1 MHRNLAGKKRA
12 TPRVPP
18 QVSDVPHLLPQPGP
32 AGRDSR
38 GHQGLLVAPRDA
50 GQESRLAMTDPI
62 ADMLT
67 RIRNANQA
75 LLEKVD
81 MPASRFKVEIAKTL
95 KAEGF
100 IRAYKLIDDNKQGV
114 LRVYLKFGPGNERV
128 ILGLR
133 RGSRPGPPGYRRAA
147 PTAR

>member
-1 MHRNLAGKKRA
+1 MAL
-12 TPRVPP
+12 
-18 QVSDVPHLLPQPGP
+18 
-32 AGRDSR
+32 
-38 GHQGLLVAPRDA
+38 
-50 GQESRLAMTDPI
+50 TDPI

-81 MPASRFKVEIAKTL
+81 IPASRLKVEISKVL

-114 LRVYLKFGPGNERV
+114 LRIYLKFGPGNERV

-133 RGSRPGPPGYRRAA
+133 RVSRPGLRMYRKTGQIPRVMSGLGV
-147 PTAR
+147 TIMSTSQGVMTGKQARERSLGGELLCTVW

>member
-1 MHRNLAGKKRA
+1 MAL
-12 TPRVPP
+12 
-18 QVSDVPHLLPQPGP
+18 
-32 AGRDSR
+32 
-38 GHQGLLVAPRDA
+38 
-50 GQESRLAMTDPI
+50 TDPI

-81 MPASRFKVEIAKTL
+81 IPASRFKVEVAKIL

-114 LRVYLKFGPGNERV
+114 LRVYLRFGPGNERV

-133 RGSRPGPPGYRRAA
+133 RVSRPGLRVYRKAA
-147 PTAR
+147 QIPRVMSGLGVTIVSTSRGVMTGKQARERSLGGEVLCTVW

>member
-1 MHRNLAGKKRA
+1 M
-12 TPRVPP
+12 
-18 QVSDVPHLLPQPGP
+18 S
-32 AGRDSR
+32 
-38 GHQGLLVAPRDA
+38 
-50 GQESRLAMTDPI
+50 MTDPI

-81 MPASRFKVEIAKTL
+81 IPASRFKVEVAKVL

-100 IRAYKLIDDNKQGV
+100 IRAYKLIDGNKQGI
-114 LRVYLKFGPGNERV
+114 LRIYLKFGPGNERV

-133 RGSRPGPPGYRRAA
+133 RVSRPGLRVYRKATRIPTVMSGMGVVILSTPQGLMTGKAA
-147 PTAR
+147 RQRSLGGEVLCYVW

>member
-1 MHRNLAGKKRA
+1 MAL
-12 TPRVPP
+12 
-18 QVSDVPHLLPQPGP
+18 
-32 AGRDSR
+32 
-38 GHQGLLVAPRDA
+38 
-50 GQESRLAMTDPI
+50 TDPI

-81 MPASRFKVEIAKTL
+81 VPASRLKVEISKVL

-114 LRVYLKFGPGNERV
+114 LRIYLKFGPGNERV

-133 RGSRPGPPGYRRAA
+133 RVSRPGLRVYRK
-147 PTAR
+147 TAQIPKVMSGLGVTIVSTSQGVMTGKQARERSLGGEVLCTVW

>member
-1 MHRNLAGKKRA
+1 M
-12 TPRVPP
+12 
-18 QVSDVPHLLPQPGP
+18 
-32 AGRDSR
+32 
-38 GHQGLLVAPRDA
+38 
-50 GQESRLAMTDPI
+50 AMTDPI

-75 LLEKVD
+75 LLDKVD
-81 MPASRFKVEIAKTL
+81 VPASRLKVEISKVL

-128 ILGLR
+128 ILGLKR
-133 RGSRPGPPGYRRAA
+133 VSRPGLRVYRK
-147 PTAR
+147 TARIPRVVSGLGVTIVSTSQGVMTGKQARERSLGGEVLCTV

>member
-1 MHRNLAGKKRA
+1 M
-12 TPRVPP
+12 
-18 QVSDVPHLLPQPGP
+18 S
-32 AGRDSR
+32 
-38 GHQGLLVAPRDA
+38 
-50 GQESRLAMTDPI
+50 MTDPI

-75 LLEKVD
+75 LLEKVEV
-81 MPASRFKVEIAKTL
+81 PASRLKVELAKIL

-100 IRAYKLIDDNKQGV
+100 IRAYKLMDDNKQGI

-133 RGSRPGPPGYRRAA
+133 RVSRPGLRVYRKAA
-147 PTAR
+147 QIPTVLSGMGVAILSTPQGLMTGKAARQRSLGGEVLCYVW

>member
-1 MHRNLAGKKRA
+1 
-12 TPRVPP
+12 
-18 QVSDVPHLLPQPGP
+18 
-32 AGRDSR
+32 
-38 GHQGLLVAPRDA
+38 
-50 GQESRLAMTDPI
+50 MTDPI

-81 MPASRFKVEIAKTL
+81 IPASRLKVEIAKIL

-100 IRAYKLIDDNKQGV
+100 IRAYKLIDDNKQGI
-114 LRVYLKFGPGNERV
+114 LRIYMKFGSGNERV

-133 RGSRPGPPGYRRAA
+133 RVSRPGLRVYRKAA
-147 PTAR
+147 QIPNVMRGMGVSIVSTSQGLMSGKVARQRSLGGEVLCFVW

>member
-1 MHRNLAGKKRA
+1 MAL
-12 TPRVPP
+12 
-18 QVSDVPHLLPQPGP
+18 
-32 AGRDSR
+32 
-38 GHQGLLVAPRDA
+38 
-50 GQESRLAMTDPI
+50 TDPI

-75 LLEKVD
+75 LLERVD
-81 MPASRFKVEIAKTL
+81 IPASRLKVEISKVL

-114 LRVYLKFGPGNERV
+114 LRIYLKFGPGNERV

-133 RGSRPGPPGYRRAA
+133 RVSRPGLRVYRK
-147 PTAR
+147 TARIPRVMSGLGVTIVSTSQGVMTGKQARERSLGGELLCTVW

>member
-1 MHRNLAGKKRA
+1 MAL
-12 TPRVPP
+12 
-18 QVSDVPHLLPQPGP
+18 
-32 AGRDSR
+32 
-38 GHQGLLVAPRDA
+38 
-50 GQESRLAMTDPI
+50 TDPI

-81 MPASRFKVEIAKTL
+81 MPASRLKVEIAKTL

-100 IRAYKLIDDNKQGV
+100 IRAFKLIDDNKQGV

-133 RGSRPGPPGYRRAA
+133 RVSRPGLRVYRRSRKI
-147 PTAR
+147 PSVISGVGVSIVSTSQGIMSGKQARERSLGGEVLCYVW